1 MMTNPKY
8 SYLSSSIV
16 KEIASFHGDVSDLVP
31 PQVELALQHK
41 FRPDGQK
48 LTFAPAAP
56 YERNGSESER

>member
-41 FRPDGQK
+41 FAGRTGK
-48 LTFAPAAP
+48 
-56 YERNGSESER
+56 N